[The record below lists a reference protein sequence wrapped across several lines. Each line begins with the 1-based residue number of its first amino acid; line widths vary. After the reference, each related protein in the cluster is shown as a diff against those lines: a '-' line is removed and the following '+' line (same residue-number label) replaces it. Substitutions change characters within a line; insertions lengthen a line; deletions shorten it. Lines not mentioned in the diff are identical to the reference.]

1 MHCPVRYANDVI
13 KNGIQPKNNKQ
24 KYLCKKCH
32 RQFVL
37 EPEKHKITDTQ
48 KELIDKLL
56 LERISLAG
64 ICRVVGVSER
74 WLQYYVND
82 KYAQTPRVIKFSG
95 TSTGELVLECDELW
109 SYVENSKKTVGLARL
124 G

>member
-1 MHCPVRYANDVI
+1 MHCPDCYSTEIV
-13 KNGIQPKNNKQ
+13 KNGFQSKNNKQ

-37 EPEKHKITDTQ
+37 EPEKHKITETQ
-48 KELIDKLL
+48 KEMVDKLL

-82 KYAQTPRVIKFSG
+82 KYANTPRVIKLSG
-95 TSTGELVLECDELW
+95 KSTGELVLECDELW
-109 SYVENSKKTVGLARL
+109 SYAENSKKNSGF
-124 G
+124 GSP

>member
-1 MHCPVRYANDVI
+1 MNYPDCYFNEII
-13 KNGIQPKNNKQ
+13 KNGFQSKNNKQ

-37 EPEKHKITDTQ
+37 EPEKHKITNTQ
-48 KELIDKLL
+48 KSIIDKLL

-64 ICRVVGVSER
+64 ICRVIGVSER

-82 KYAQTPRVIKFSG
+82 KYAATPRIIKPSNKN
-95 TSTGELVLECDELW
+95 TDELILECDELW
-109 SYVENSKKTVGLARL
+109 SYAKTLKKQCVARFR
-124 G
+124 